1 LDLSAQAAWT
11 IEFFFYDL
19 SNASQSQTIFAMGWA
34 TNGSNGFNGIRIVA
48 PGSNQ
53 CVATIYGEVSGPGIS
68 PTCNNLTPGVWHH
81 VALCKRPNQGG
92 PSGDQYQLFVDGIGS
107 GWTRSDIPFVG
118 PYPPWEG
125 YYTLSGYYSGPGGY
139 SAFIGGE
146 SGYYSEARVT
156 PKLTLYEVNFTP
168 PTAPDTLGVPN
179 TLDTPTPPNGF
190 APVTYLGIARGLH
203 DWASY
208 DNQYWVAIGTHLK
221 LYLVNNGT
229 LFDITPV
236 RNTAN
241 LNNAISTVNNSAN
254 VNVTDNGSEG
264 QGHQANTG
272 DFIDFPSPGVT
283 VGGITLLGTYQLS
296 VVDPFNYTIVAA
308 TAATSTVTDGGG
320 AVTINYEMYTG
331 LGANG
336 ELLGYGT
343 GEYGEGTYGTPRPA
357 GTGVAARMRTWSL
370 ENYGQD
376 LIASESDGEIY
387 WWQKLSGP
395 NSPAAI
401 LANAPLNVQR
411 CLVDAAQRVIIAC
424 GSTDITSAY
433 DPLLVS
439 WCSLDDIEDWVPTDV
454 NTAGDYQLTAGSR
467 IITASKTQGQNL
479 IWTDTTLYR
488 MVYVGG
494 TDIYDFYPCGRCYIV
509 GPNACVDVDGVNYFM
524 GFDNIYNY
532 SGTLNLQACDV
543 WETVFDPNYTNA
555 NGKHTA
561 LDRTQSES
569 VVCYTLETK
578 TEITWLYPSIDQD
591 ALTVT
596 FSGTI
601 DQGAT
606 STTLAAAWTG
616 ATGLYNL
623 VFSDQE
629 AQVVSLTNGETTA
642 EWVLPLLNNVSATA
656 EVIGNDRYVS
666 FNWEDGT
673 WYAGDWNRTCAQGRA
688 PAMGGYPYGV
698 NAGYLYQHE
707 IGTDAVEAAGTV
719 AIPWYM
725 ESLDITIG
733 GAKSEYTMGGSDARF
748 AIGGSDSHLCV
759 RSMLPDWQ
767 YMTGEMNLTLLSKD
781 RPQDAQYVVDGPV
794 AFDVTDAQIDIDAHG
809 SQIVIRLDNLT
820 AEGGAPSLGSNFR
833 MGVWQ
838 GLAFPYA
845 KR

>member
-1 LDLSAQAAWT
+1 MSGQRRAQYVS
-11 IEFFFYDL
+11 IPLGPGVL
-19 SNASQSQTIFAMGWA
+19 SNPTGRAARTRINYMNWDRWKDASWVRWHKLMPEKISGW
-34 TNGSNGFNGIRIVA
+34 
-48 PGSNQ
+48 
-53 CVATIYGEVSGPGIS
+53 
-68 PTCNNLTPGVWHH
+68 
-81 VALCKRPNQGG
+81 
-92 PSGDQYQLFVDGIGS
+92 QYQALVDS
-107 GWTRSDIPFVG
+107 SVG
-118 PYPPWEG
+118 
-125 YYTLSGYYSGPGGY
+125 
-139 SAFIGGE
+139 
-146 SGYYSEARVT
+146 
-156 PKLTLYEVNFTP
+156 N
-168 PTAPDTLGVPN
+168 PTV
-179 TLDTPTPPNGF
+179 
-190 APVTYLGIARGLH
+190 YLGMARGLH

-221 LYLVNNGT
+221 LYIVNNGV

-236 RNTAN
+236 RKAAN
-241 LNNAISTVNNSAN
+241 LNNAISTTNTSKN
-254 VNVTDNGSEG
+254 VNVTDNGSGGE
-264 QGHQANTG
+264 GHQANTG
-272 DFIDFPSPGVT
+272 DFIDFPSPGIT
-283 VGGITLLGTYQLS
+283 VGGILLLGTYQVA

-308 TAATSTVTDGGG
+308 SAATSTVTDGGG

-357 GTGVAARMRTWSL
+357 GSGVAARMRTWSL

-387 WWQKLSGP
+387 WWQKLNGP
-395 NSPAAI
+395 NSVAAI

-439 WCSLDDIEDWVPTDV
+439 WCSLDDITDWDPTDT

-467 IITASKTQGQNL
+467 IITSAKTQGQNL

-488 MVYVGG
+488 MVFVGG
-494 TDIYDFYPCGRCYIV
+494 TDIYDFYPVGRCYIV
-509 GPNACVDVDGVNYFM
+509 GPNAMVDVDGVNYFM
-524 GFDNIYNY
+524 GYNNFYNY

-543 WETVFDPNYTNA
+543 WETVFDPNNLDPDG
-555 NGKHTA
+555 NQTA
-561 LDRTQSES
+561 LDPAQAES
-569 VVCYTLETK
+569 TVCYTLETF
-578 TEITWLYPSIDQD
+578 TEVTWLYSSLGQK
-591 ALTVT
+591 ALSVV
-596 FSGTI
+596 FSGSI

-606 STTLAAAWTG
+606 EATLAAPWTG
-616 ATGLYNL
+616 DTGLYNL
-623 VFSDQE
+623 FFSDQE
-629 AQVVSLTNGETTA
+629 CQVVSLTNGETTA
-642 EWVLPLLNNVSATA
+642 NWVLPLTGNVSATA
-656 EVIGNDRYVS
+656 LVIGNDRYVS

-673 WYAGDWNRTCAQGRA
+673 WYAGKWNRTCAQGRA
-688 PAMGGYPYGV
+688 PAMNGYPYGV

-719 AIPWYM
+719 PIPWYM

-748 AIGGSDSHLCV
+748 AIGGSDSHLRIV
-759 RSMLPDWQ
+759 SMLPDWQ
-767 YMTGEMNLTLLSKD
+767 YMAGEMNITLLSKD
-781 RPQDAQYVVDGPV
+781 RPQDEEYVVDGPV
-794 AFDVTDAQIDIDAHG
+794 AFDVTIGQIDIDAHG
-809 SQIVIRLDNLT
+809 SQVVIRLDNLT
-820 AEGGAPSLGSNFR
+820 DDGAPSLGSKFR